1 MTTHWDESQVPDM
14 QGKTIVITGA
24 NSGIGYEAT
33 RILAGR
39 GAEII
44 MAVRNYEKGQQAL
57 QNIQNVHPTAKLQLM
72 RLDLSELASIRNFAE
87 EFRQKHHQLSI
98 LINNA
103 GVMMP
108 PYSRTQD
115 GFELQFGSNHLG
127 HFALTG
133 LLLPHLLATPSARIV
148 TLSSIAA
155 YAGKI
160 DFDNLDGSK
169 GYRAFKFYSQSKLAN
184 MLFARE
190 LQLSLAQHQADV
202 ISVACHPGFTHT
214 NLASRGSGKP
224 VSGIFGLLS
233 RSFGQ
238 PALMG
243 ALPTLYA
250 ATSPAVH
257 GGEYIGPDGKGG
269 RKGYPK
275 SDDHI
280 DKLYQADLSKQ
291 LWTLSESL
299 TGVHYEWKQP
309 EFASFS

>member
-1 MTTHWDESQVPDM
+1 MSTHWDESQVPDM
-14 QGKTIVITGA
+14 QGKTVVITGA
-24 NSGIGYEAT
+24 NSGIGYEAAN
-33 RILAGR
+33 ILASR
-39 GAEII
+39 GAQII
-44 MAVRNYEKGQQAL
+44 LAVRNYEKGQKAL
-57 QNIQNVHPTAKLQLM
+57 KQIQDLHPKANLELM
-72 RLDLSELASIRNFAE
+72 RLDLSELASIRSFAE
-87 EFRQKHHQLSI
+87 EFRQKHHRLSI

-133 LLLPHLLATPSARIV
+133 LLLPHLLATPSARVV

-169 GYRAFKFYSQSKLAN
+169 GYRTFKFYSQSKLAN

-190 LQLSLAQHQADV
+190 LQLRLAQHQADV

-224 VSGIFGLLS
+224 VSGLFGLLS
-233 RSFGQ
+233 KSFGQ

-250 ATSPAVH
+250 ATSPAIR

-280 DKLYQADLSKQ
+280 DKLYQSDVSKE
-291 LWTLSESL
+291 LWTLSESM
-299 TGVHYEWKQP
+299 TGVHYEWTQP
-309 EFASFS
+309 EFASS

>member
-1 MTTHWDESQVPDM
+1 MTTHWDELQVPDM

-24 NSGIGYEAT
+24 NSGIGYEAAT
-33 RILAGR
+33 ILAGR
-39 GAEII
+39 GAEIV
-44 MAVRNYEKGQQAL
+44 MAVRNYDKGQKAL
-57 QNIQNVHPTAKLQLM
+57 QAIQNVHPSAKLQLM
-72 RLDLSELASIRNFAE
+72 RLDLSELASIRHFAE
-87 EFRQKHHQLSI
+87 EFRQNHHQLSI

-133 LLLPHLLATPSARIV
+133 LLLPQLLATPHARIV

-169 GYRAFKFYSQSKLAN
+169 GYRSFKFYSQSKLAN

-190 LQLSLAQHQADV
+190 LQLRLAQHQVDT

-238 PALMG
+238 KALMG

-250 ATSPAVH
+250 ATSPTIH
-257 GGEYIGPDGKGG
+257 GGEYVGPDGKGG

-275 SDDHI
+275 LDDHI
-280 DKLYQADLSKQ
+280 DKLYQADISQ
-291 LWTLSESL
+291 RLWTLSESL
-299 TGVHYEWKQP
+299 TGVQYEWKQP
-309 EFASFS
+309 EFATLS

>member
-24 NSGIGYEAT
+24 NSGIGYEAAT
-33 RILAGR
+33 ILAGR
-39 GAEII
+39 GAEIV
-44 MAVRNYEKGQQAL
+44 MAVRNYEKGQKAL
-57 QNIQNVHPTAKLQLM
+57 QAIQNVHPSAKLQLM
-72 RLDLSELASIRNFAE
+72 RLDLSELASIRHFAE
-87 EFRQKHHQLSI
+87 EFRQNHHQLSI

-133 LLLPHLLATPSARIV
+133 LLLPQLLATPHARIV

-169 GYRAFKFYSQSKLAN
+169 GYRSFKFYSQSKLAN

-190 LQLSLAQHQADV
+190 LQLRLAQNQVDT

-238 PALMG
+238 KALMG

-250 ATSPAVH
+250 ATSPTIH
-257 GGEYIGPDGKGG
+257 GGEYVGPDGKGG

-275 SDDHI
+275 LDDHI
-280 DKLYQADLSKQ
+280 DKLYQADISQ
-291 LWTLSESL
+291 RLWTISESL
-299 TGVHYEWKQP
+299 TGVQYEWKQP
-309 EFASFS
+309 EFATLS

>member
-24 NSGIGYEAT
+24 NSGIGYEAAT
-33 RILAGR
+33 ILAGR
-39 GAEII
+39 GAEIV
-44 MAVRNYEKGQQAL
+44 MAVRNYEKGQKAL
-57 QNIQNVHPTAKLQLM
+57 QAIQNVHPSAKLQLM
-72 RLDLSELASIRNFAE
+72 RLDLSELASIRHFAE
-87 EFRQKHHQLSI
+87 EFRQNHHQLSI

-133 LLLPHLLATPSARIV
+133 LLLPQLLATPHARIV

-169 GYRAFKFYSQSKLAN
+169 GYRSFKFYSQSKLAN

-190 LQLSLAQHQADV
+190 LQLRLTQHQVDT

-238 PALMG
+238 KALMG

-250 ATSPAVH
+250 ATSPTIY
-257 GGEYIGPDGKGG
+257 GGEYVGPDGKGG

-275 SDDHI
+275 LDDHI
-280 DKLYQADLSKQ
+280 DKLYQADISQ
-291 LWTLSESL
+291 RLWTLSESL
-299 TGVHYEWKQP
+299 TGVQYEWKQP
-309 EFASFS
+309 EFATLS

>member
-24 NSGIGYEAT
+24 NSGIGYEAAT
-33 RILAGR
+33 ILAGR
-39 GAEII
+39 GAEIV
-44 MAVRNYEKGQQAL
+44 MAVRNYEKGQKAIQS
-57 QNIQNVHPTAKLQLM
+57 IQNVHPNAKLQLM
-72 RLDLSELASIRNFAE
+72 RLDLSELASIRHFAE
-87 EFRQKHHQLSI
+87 EFRQQHHHLSI

-133 LLLPHLLATPSARIV
+133 LLLPHLLATPHARIV

-160 DFDNLDGSK
+160 DFDNLDGSQ
-169 GYRAFKFYSQSKLAN
+169 GYRSFKFYSQSKLAN

-190 LQLSLAQHQADV
+190 LQLRLAQHQADT

-250 ATSPAVH
+250 ATSPTIH
-257 GGEYIGPDGKGG
+257 GGEYVGPDGKGG

-275 SDDHI
+275 LDDHI
-280 DKLYQADLSKQ
+280 DKLYQADVSQ
-291 LWTLSESL
+291 RLWALSESL
-299 TGVHYEWKQP
+299 TGVQYEWKQP
-309 EFASFS
+309 ELATLS

>member
-24 NSGIGYEAT
+24 NSGIGYEAAT
-33 RILAGR
+33 ILAGR
-39 GAEII
+39 GAEIV
-44 MAVRNYEKGQQAL
+44 MAVRNYEKGQKAL
-57 QNIQNVHPTAKLQLM
+57 QAIQNVHPNAKLQLM
-72 RLDLSELASIRNFAE
+72 RLDLSELASIRHFAE
-87 EFRQKHHQLSI
+87 EFRQNHHKLSI

-133 LLLPHLLATPSARIV
+133 LLLPQLLATPHARIV

-169 GYRAFKFYSQSKLAN
+169 GYRSFKFYSQSKLAN

-190 LQLSLAQHQADV
+190 LQLRLAQHQVDT

-238 PALMG
+238 KALMG

-250 ATSPAVH
+250 ATSPTIH
-257 GGEYIGPDGKGG
+257 GGEYVGPDGKGG

-275 SDDHI
+275 LDDHI
-280 DKLYQADLSKQ
+280 DKLYQADISQ
-291 LWTLSESL
+291 RLWTLSESL
-299 TGVHYEWKQP
+299 TGVQYEWKQP
-309 EFASFS
+309 EFATLS

>member
-24 NSGIGYEAT
+24 NSGIGYEAAT
-33 RILAGR
+33 ILAGR
-39 GAEII
+39 GAEIV
-44 MAVRNYEKGQQAL
+44 MAVRNYEKGQKAL
-57 QNIQNVHPTAKLQLM
+57 QAIQNVHPNAKLQLM
-72 RLDLSELASIRNFAE
+72 RLDLSELASIHHFAE
-87 EFRQKHHQLSI
+87 EFRQNHHRLSI

-133 LLLPHLLATPSARIV
+133 LLLPQLLATPHARIV

-169 GYRAFKFYSQSKLAN
+169 GYRSFKFYSQSKLAN

-190 LQLSLAQHQADV
+190 LQLRLTQHQVDT

-238 PALMG
+238 KALMG

-250 ATSPAVH
+250 ATSPTIY
-257 GGEYIGPDGKGG
+257 GGEYVGPDGKGG

-275 SDDHI
+275 LDDHI
-280 DKLYQADLSKQ
+280 DKLYQADISQ
-291 LWTLSESL
+291 RLWTLSESL
-299 TGVHYEWKQP
+299 TGVQYEWKQP
-309 EFASFS
+309 EFATLS

>member
-24 NSGIGYEAT
+24 NSGIGYEAAT
-33 RILAGR
+33 ILAGR
-39 GAEII
+39 GAEIV
-44 MAVRNYEKGQQAL
+44 MAVRNYEKGQKAL
-57 QNIQNVHPTAKLQLM
+57 QAIQNVHPSAKLQLM
-72 RLDLSELASIRNFAE
+72 RLDLSELASIRHFAE
-87 EFRQKHHQLSI
+87 EFRQNHHQLSI

-133 LLLPHLLATPSARIV
+133 LLLPQLLATPHARIV

-169 GYRAFKFYSQSKLAN
+169 GYRSFKFYSQSKLAN

-190 LQLSLAQHQADV
+190 LQLRLAQHQVDT

-238 PALMG
+238 KALMG

-250 ATSPAVH
+250 ATSPTIH
-257 GGEYIGPDGKGG
+257 GGEYVGPDGKGG

-275 SDDHI
+275 LDDHI
-280 DKLYQADLSKQ
+280 DKLYQADISQ
-291 LWTLSESL
+291 RLWTLSESL
-299 TGVHYEWKQP
+299 TGVQYEWKQP
-309 EFASFS
+309 EFATLS

>member
-24 NSGIGYEAT
+24 NSGIGYEAAT
-33 RILAGR
+33 ILAGR
-39 GAEII
+39 GAEIV
-44 MAVRNYEKGQQAL
+44 MAVRNYEKGQKAL
-57 QNIQNVHPTAKLQLM
+57 QAIQNVHPNAKLQLM
-72 RLDLSELASIRNFAE
+72 RLDLSELASIHHFAE
-87 EFRQKHHQLSI
+87 EFRQNHHQLSI

-133 LLLPHLLATPSARIV
+133 LLLPQLLATPHARIV

-169 GYRAFKFYSQSKLAN
+169 GYRSFKFYSQSKLAN

-190 LQLSLAQHQADV
+190 LQLRLTQHQVDT

-238 PALMG
+238 KALMG

-250 ATSPAVH
+250 ATSPTIH
-257 GGEYIGPDGKGG
+257 GGEYVGPDGKGG

-275 SDDHI
+275 LDDHI
-280 DKLYQADLSKQ
+280 DKLYQADISQ
-291 LWTLSESL
+291 RLWTLSESL
-299 TGVHYEWKQP
+299 TGVQYEWKQP
-309 EFASFS
+309 EFATLS

>member
-24 NSGIGYEAT
+24 NSGIGYEAAT
-33 RILAGR
+33 ILAGR
-39 GAEII
+39 GAEIV
-44 MAVRNYEKGQQAL
+44 MAVRNYEKGQKAL
-57 QNIQNVHPTAKLQLM
+57 QAIQNVHPSAKLQLM
-72 RLDLSELASIRNFAE
+72 RLDLSELASIRHFAE
-87 EFRQKHHQLSI
+87 EFRQKHHRLSI

-133 LLLPHLLATPSARIV
+133 LLLPHLLATPHARIV

-169 GYRAFKFYSQSKLAN
+169 GYRSFKFYSQSKLAN

-190 LQLSLAQHQADV
+190 LQLRLAQHQVDT

-238 PALMG
+238 KALMG

-250 ATSPAVH
+250 ATSPTIH
-257 GGEYIGPDGKGG
+257 GGEYVGPDGKGG

-275 SDDHI
+275 LDNHI
-280 DKLYQADLSKQ
+280 DKLYQADISQ
-291 LWTLSESL
+291 RLWTLSESL
-299 TGVHYEWKQP
+299 TGVQYEWKQP
-309 EFASFS
+309 ELATLS